1 MAPALRP
8 APAPQSS
15 RPVRSSR
22 KSIKSYR
29 EESTYNED
37 GQDSLAPPVQ
47 RPRRSNLQPPFWSS
61 DSAALSSD
69 INDSGSDFSAPGRG
83 AHKQLLNSLRSSKQ
97 PARSKRPL
105 SSTKSFKYA
114 KNISSRKRRRVERG
128 TEKGSQNDVTP
139 TFPGESGV
147 IPPWQNL
154 PYLLLFDIFIRASQ
168 PLYDRGFVSRQ
179 PSIQWLLDVSRLCRS
194 FYEPAMAALYYSPPL
209 FPASRCHRLLNL
221 LEMPQEHLTT
231 NYRCLI
237 KQLDVDVPQLLF
249 YKNGPS
255 LGYFDLGKLLQL
267 TPQLRHL
274 NLYHRDD
281 LILNTDG
288 RFLPVASSRW
298 SYPSGIFDTLDGN
311 NIRLRSWDWNG
322 RFLESAKLLELIG
335 EIHFRPVFHHVQELR
350 LLNISGDEKAE
361 DDERISQ
368 HVLASALS
376 SLPNLRSLHFERCSI
391 VGDTLLA
398 KLPSEL
404 RTLSITNCSEVT
416 SDNLGIFLSSHGRA
430 LRELFLSQNRHL
442 NLSFTVNLAEW
453 CPQLKALGVDLTF
466 YDPMFHDVEPHFENL
481 LVDADIPS
489 WPATL
494 QSIELNQLRK
504 WNDKTA
510 SNFFQSLVKEAPNL
524 PDLRSLVIK
533 AILKIGW
540 RDRATFRDRWIKR
553 IENAFLRKSAPPDP
567 NLRSVSSL
575 LKQCPAEQRP
585 GLSEKSEERQGKYPT
600 RASSFQEISHSSAS
614 PIPTTRKSSRI
625 ARQMLSSLSAEQSS
639 QSNDS
644 RRSSESD
651 ISRGKMN
658 VQGMC
663 DVVLIRIDNLRPSEA
678 QFKEADFLDEEL
690 SGDDDW
696 DGTDPVPRDG
706 YAW

>member
-22 KSIKSYR
+22 KAVKDYR
-29 EESTYNED
+29 EESTDDE
-37 GQDSLAPPVQ
+37 QDQNTLAPPVQ
-47 RPRRSNLQPPFWSS
+47 RPRRSSLQPPFWSS

-69 INDSGSDFSAPGRG
+69 NNDSGSDHAEGG
-83 AHKQLLNSLRSSKQ
+83 HVNHKQLPSSK
-97 PARSKRPL
+97 PLTRSKRPPP
-105 SSTKSFKYA
+105 STKSSKSS
-114 KNISSRKRRRVERG
+114 KNLSSRKRRHVQQG
-128 TEKGSQNDVTP
+128 ATKGKQNDVTP
-139 TFPGESGV
+139 ALPEDSGD

-154 PYLLLFDIFIRASQ
+154 PYLILFDIFIRASQ
-168 PLYDRGFVSRQ
+168 PLYDRGFVSRR
-179 PSIQWLLDVSRLCRS
+179 PSIHWLLDISCLCRS
-194 FYEPAMAALYYSPPL
+194 FHEPAMAALYYSPPL
-209 FPASRCHRLLNL
+209 FPASRCHGLLNL
-221 LEMPQEHLTT
+221 LEMPQENLTT

-267 TPQLRHL
+267 TPQLRYL

-288 RFLPVASSRW
+288 RFLPVTASRW
-298 SYPSGIFDTLDGN
+298 SYPSDIFDTLEGS
-311 NIRLRSWDWNG
+311 NIRLRSWDWNA
-322 RFLESAKLLELIG
+322 RLLESSTLLGLMG
-335 EIHFRPVFHHVQELR
+335 EIHLRSVFHDVQELR
-350 LLNISGDEKAE
+350 FLNISGDKAE
-361 DDERISQ
+361 DDEQVSQ
-368 HVLASALS
+368 HVLAFALS
-376 SLPNLRSLHFERCSI
+376 SLPKLRSLHFERCSI
-391 VGDTLLA
+391 VSDTLLA
-398 KLPSEL
+398 NLPTEL
-404 RTLSITNCSEVT
+404 QTLSITNCTEVT
-416 SDNLGIFLSSHGRA
+416 SDNLGVFLSSHGRA
-430 LRELFLSQNRHL
+430 LRELFLAQNRHL
-442 NLSFTVNLAEW
+442 NLTFMVNLAEW

-466 YDPMFHDVEPHFENL
+466 YDPVFHDVEPHFGNL
-481 LVDADIPS
+481 MVDADVPS

-504 WNDKTA
+504 WDDKTA
-510 SNFFQSLVKEAPNL
+510 GNFFRSLVKAAPNL
-524 PDLRSLVIK
+524 PDLRSLILK

-553 IENAFLRKSAPPDP
+553 IEDAFLRKSAPPDP

-575 LKQCPAEQRP
+575 PKQCPAEQPP
-585 GLSEKSEERQGKYPT
+585 GPSEKGEEVQREEPT
-600 RASSFQEISHSSAS
+600 GALSQEILHSSAS
-614 PIPTTRKSSRI
+614 PTPRTRKSTRI
-625 ARQMLSSLSAEQSS
+625 ARQRLSSLSTEQSS
-639 QSNDS
+639 QNNDS

-663 DVVLIRIDNLRPSEA
+663 DVVLVRIDNLRPSES
-678 QFKEADFLDEEL
+678 QFKEADFLDDEL

-696 DGTDPVPRDG
+696 DGTDPVPQDG